1 MSLVRARRQIKIGQA
16 RKEDNR
22 TLVLPPRCLSLHV
35 ALLED
40 QGEPREGVA
49 TNPRRLTALEARL

>member
-1 MSLVRARRQIKIGQA
+1 VRARRQIKIGQA
-16 RKEDNR
+16 RKEDNH

-40 QGEPREGVA
+40 QGEPREGVG
-49 TNPRRLTALEARL
+49 TNRCQLTTLKVRL